1 MNFVLTVC
9 FFVVVAVDSSMTI
22 SPNKKRRKN
31 NRIKVRKKIKN
42 AVLTSSTGNQCPQ
55 PLRQRLELKGP
66 RVKHVCRSASVALGQ
81 PIATFPTSADTK
93 EDNEHG
99 KNIPKVAKEL
109 EKTEKKDEVAKE
121 KEVQKHNE
129 DSNTNVPNVHTTQQS
144 YPKRGK
150 SQQNVSTSHFSV
162 VRKIFS
168 SVLACIFFVIIN
180 ILNEARLKRVR
191 VGKSN

>member
-1 MNFVLTVC
+1 M
-9 FFVVVAVDSSMTI
+9 SI

-42 AVLTSSTGNQCPQ
+42 PMLASSSTGNQHSQ

-81 PIATFPTSADTK
+81 PIATFPTADAK

-99 KNIPKVAKEL
+99 KNIPKTVKEIESV
-109 EKTEKKDEVAKE
+109 EKRDDITKE

-129 DSNTNVPNVHTTQQS
+129 DNNLNLGVNMAQQS
-144 YPKRGK
+144 HPRRGK
-150 SQQNVSTSHFSV
+150 LQQTVSTSQFPV
-162 VRKIFS
+162 VRYFS
-168 SVLACIFFVIIN
+168 DIIEGSDLSVYYIDIYSLPFADWIRVMLFHFRCIMSISYFFVY
-180 ILNEARLKRVR
+180 L
-191 VGKSN
+191 